1 MTIKQQGGIFGRN
14 PTFND
19 AEVDDLTVT
28 GSSTLNGAFSVQGN
42 IGKLNQTADGNLF
55 QIANGLNTEAAVVH
69 VGSGRSGDGNTYIDL
84 FGASGATFGARL
96 IRNGGTNGATLLQ
109 TKGTGNLTVRTDDAA
124 PVVIQ
129 TGGAEAAR
137 FNTSGNL
144 AFPSGQ
150 GIDFS
155 ATAGTGTSELF
166 SDYEEGTWTPTYA
179 PASGA
184 FGSVTYDTAVTGGK
198 YTKVGNLVH
207 IQGGIRTDA
216 ITVGTASGGVRLSGL
231 PFAAIAN
238 GTGQDGW
245 STLTVGQATAFAGD
259 VPSTGSVVAEQ
270 SYIELQYRS
279 AANGAT
285 IDLDVADLDTGA
297 DDNLMRF
304 SATYIAG

>member
-155 ATAGTGTSELF
+155 ATSGTGTSELF
-166 SDYEEGTWTPTYA
+166 DDYEEGSFTLNLQ
-179 PASGA
+179 PASGSITWESG
-184 FGSVTYDTAVTGGK
+184 FNTLS
-198 YTKVGNLVH
+198 YTKIGRVVH
-207 IQGGIRTDA
+207 IFGQLRVDSVSTPSGITR
-216 ITVGTASGGVRLSGL
+216 GSL
-231 PFAAIAN
+231 PFTQSSLPDQQERSAGGTVLVQGTTLNANDFGFYPNGGSDSFIELVRTNSTSIARDA
-238 GTGQDGW
+238 GSYLG
-245 STLTVGQATAFAGD
+245 AGD
-259 VPSTGSVVAEQ
+259 TVTV
-270 SYIELQYRS
+270 YY
-279 AANGAT
+279 
-285 IDLDVADLDTGA
+285 
-297 DDNLMRF
+297 
-304 SATYIAG
+304 TYIAA

>member
-155 ATAGTGTSELF
+155 ATAGTGTSELLD
-166 SDYEEGTWTPTYA
+166 DYEEGTWTPVIAGNTVAGSNTYTVQN
-179 PASGA
+179 G
-184 FGSVTYDTAVTGGK
+184 Y
-198 YTKVGNLVH
+198 YTKIGNRVL
-207 IQGGIRTDA
+207 INLDIAMSNKDA
-216 ITVGTASGGVRLSGL
+216 AMDGHVKITGL
-231 PFAAIAN
+231 PF
-238 GTGQDGW
+238 T
-245 STLTVGQATAFAGD
+245 
-259 VPSTGSVVAEQ
+259 PSTASNNQASMAFGRYDNVDLSAGYTQLVAMVQVSGTFLPREVGDNV
-270 SYIELQYRS
+270 
-279 AANGAT
+279 AAQL
-285 IDLDVADLDTGA
+285 IDDAAMSNTS
-297 DDNLMRF
+297 RF
-304 SATYIAG
+304 QLSGHYFV